1 MFIAVPVQ
9 EKTRLEIRDGIF
21 SNERVRKL
29 PVRWTAV
36 QNLHLTLQF
45 LGDVD
50 EKRIGDLK
58 QILNRPSSSGLQ
70 EKLVFTHVNAFPN
83 PSAPKIIWLGI
94 EKNDFLLKLQR
105 LLSLDLVH
113 NGFDV
118 DRKPFKAHLTLGRVR
133 ENAFVPADAVQSLDE
148 IRGGLSIS
156 DSPLDR
162 VTLFES
168 QLRPGGP
175 LYSVLFERKLFSN

>member
-21 SNERVRKL
+21 SNEYVKKL

-36 QNLHLTLQF
+36 QNLHLTLEF

-58 QILNRPSSSGLQ
+58 QILNRLSSSELQ
-70 EKLVFTHVNAFPN
+70 EQLVFTNVSAFPN
-83 PSAPKIIWLGI
+83 TASPKIIWLGI
-94 EKNDFLLKLQR
+94 AKNVFLLKMQR
-105 LLSLDLVH
+105 LLMQDLVR

-118 DRKPFKAHLTLGRVR
+118 DRKAFKAHLTLGRVR
-133 ENAFVPADAVQSLDE
+133 ENSIVPADTIQNLEA
-148 IRGGLSIS
+148 IRAGLTIS

-175 LYSVLFERKLFSN
+175 IYSVLFERKL

>member
-9 EKTRLEIRDGIF
+9 EKTRLEIRDGIIC
-21 SNERVRKL
+21 NESVRKL

-50 EKRIGDLK
+50 ERRIGDLK
-58 QILNRPSSSGLQ
+58 QILNRLSSSGLQ
-70 EKLVFTHVNAFPN
+70 EKLEFTNVNAFPN

-94 EKNDFLLKLQR
+94 AKNDLLLKLQR
-105 LLSLDLVH
+105 LLTLDLIH
-113 NGFDV
+113 NGFEV
-118 DRKPFKAHLTLGRVR
+118 DRKAFKAHLTLGRVR
-133 ENAFVPADAVQSLDE
+133 ENAFLPEKMVQSLE
-148 IRGGLSIS
+148 GIRSGLSIS
-156 DSPLDR
+156 DSPLDQ

-175 LYSVLFERKLFSN
+175 IYSVLFERKL